1 MSTTGLQ
8 HEKSTEKF
16 KMSQWVPVTEKI
28 KESSLKGPSLLF
40 SYVPLTH
47 FEFLTCIRDAE
58 FLLVARKFS
67 ENLGDNIVGI
77 FAYRRRMVLR
87 GKFNRGIFAFFV
99 LTFFLGGIRIYAATV
114 YKNGVTASYYADK
127 FHGRKT
133 SSGEIFNMY
142 DYTAAHKTLPFGTLL
157 RVTNLANGKYVTV
170 KVNDRG
176 PFVKGREL
184 DVSKAAAVKLDM
196 IKTGTAK
203 VKIEILEK
211 GDGGKKGTSGSTG
224 STASKSQGSSKASS
238 QVKLESGAYYDIQLG
253 AFSKKENAVNLAQ
266 KLLRAGFKNVAYQKT
281 QTATRVS
288 VTKVPAEN
296 VRQMQKEL
304 SAKGFTQQVVRKRKG

>member
-1 MSTTGLQ
+1 MHKANITKALARFIAIAVILFAGL
-8 HEKSTEKF
+8 HS
-16 KMSQWVPVTEKI
+16 
-28 KESSLKGPSLLF
+28 
-40 SYVPLTH
+40 
-47 FEFLTCIRDAE
+47 
-58 FLLVARKFS
+58 
-67 ENLGDNIVGI
+67 
-77 FAYRRRMVLR
+77 
-87 GKFNRGIFAFFV
+87 
-99 LTFFLGGIRIYAATV
+99 YAATL
-114 YKNGVTASYYADK
+114 YKSGVTASYYADK

-157 RVTNLANGKYVTV
+157 RVTNLANGNYVTV

-184 DVSKAAAVKLDM
+184 DVSKAAAVKLGM
-196 IKTGTAK
+196 VKTGTAK

-224 STASKSQGSSKASS
+224 TTASKSQGTSKSNT
-238 QVKLESGAYYDIQLG
+238 QTKLEKGAYYDIQLG

-266 KLLRAGFKNVAYQKT
+266 KLLRAGFKNVSYQKT

-304 SAKGFTQQVVRKRKG
+304 SAKGFTQQVVRKRKTK

>member
-1 MSTTGLQ
+1 MHKANITKAIASFLAIAVIFFAGLR
-8 HEKSTEKF
+8 S
-16 KMSQWVPVTEKI
+16 
-28 KESSLKGPSLLF
+28 
-40 SYVPLTH
+40 
-47 FEFLTCIRDAE
+47 
-58 FLLVARKFS
+58 
-67 ENLGDNIVGI
+67 
-77 FAYRRRMVLR
+77 
-87 GKFNRGIFAFFV
+87 
-99 LTFFLGGIRIYAATV
+99 YAATL
-114 YKNGVTASYYADK
+114 YKSGVTASYYADK

-142 DYTAAHKTLPFGTLL
+142 GYTAAHKTLPFGTML
-157 RVTNLANGKYVTV
+157 RVTNLANGNYVTV

-184 DVSKAAAVKLDM
+184 DVSKAAAVKLGM

-211 GDGGKKGTSGSTG
+211 GEASAEGNSGTTASGGNSQGTSQKQT
-224 STASKSQGSSKASS
+224 
-238 QVKLESGAYYDIQLG
+238 QVKLEKGAYYDIQLG

-266 KLLRAGFKNVAYQKT
+266 KLLRAGFKNVSYQKT

-304 SAKGFTQQVVRKRKG
+304 SAKGFTQQVVRKRKTK

>member
-1 MSTTGLQ
+1 M
-8 HEKSTEKF
+8 
-16 KMSQWVPVTEKI
+16 
-28 KESSLKGPSLLF
+28 
-40 SYVPLTH
+40 
-47 FEFLTCIRDAE
+47 
-58 FLLVARKFS
+58 
-67 ENLGDNIVGI
+67 
-77 FAYRRRMVLR
+77 R
-87 GKFNRGIFAFFV
+87 GKFTRGIFTFFV
-99 LTFFLGGIRIYAATV
+99 LAVFLGGIRIYAATV
-114 YKNGVTASYYADK
+114 YKSGVTASYYADK

-157 RVTNLANGKYVTV
+157 RVTNLANGNYVTV

-184 DVSKAAAVKLDM
+184 DVSKAAAVKLGM

-211 GDGGKKGTSGSTG
+211 GDGGKKGSSGSSG
-224 STASKSQGSSKASS
+224 STASKSQGNSTKTNT
-238 QVKLESGAYYDIQLG
+238 QIKLESGAYYDIQLG

-266 KLLRAGFKNVAYQKT
+266 KLLRAGFKNVSYQKT
-281 QTATRVS
+281 QTATRVC
-288 VTKVPAEN
+288 VTKVAAEN

-304 SAKGFTQQVVRKRKG
+304 SAKGFNQQVVRKRKTK